1 MKNIAHIELPQSRY
15 QSEARAPRSVRFS
28 SLSQPGYQSA
38 KLLGGCGTPVEFHRP
53 AFFELSNRY
62 FADEAPR
69 GIRVDTAI
77 FVVLIGS
84 VLLPIVNGVQA
95 VATLM
100 HGLGVL

>member
-1 MKNIAHIELPQSRY
+1 MKNTPRFELPQSRY
-15 QSEARAPRSVRFS
+15 QSENRASRGLQVKP
-28 SLSQPGYQSA
+28 LSEPAYQSA
-38 KLLGGCGTPVEFHRP
+38 KLLGRCGTPVKFHQP

-77 FVVLIGS
+77 FVALIGS
-84 VLLPIVNGVQA
+84 ALLPIVNGAQA
-95 VATLM
+95 IATLM